1 MEDKCLIVI
10 LGATGDLTKKKL
22 IPAIHNLVAN
32 KKIKDFAVVG
42 VGRAHSNP
50 KLILKKSKKYV
61 EKLNKK
67 TWSTLE
73 KRMYYFQADFYDN
86 IGFCKLEEF
95 TKSIEKKH
103 KLPGNRIFYLATL
116 PSHFKAIADN
126 LSRCGLTKEKIR
138 RKQGFKKNW
147 TKVVFEKPFGH
158 DLKSAKK
165 INKCI
170 KKVFKEKQIYRIDHY
185 LGKELI
191 QNIAVARFTNTIL
204 EPLWNKK
211 HIDHIQIILSE
222 DVGIEERGAFYD
234 KYGAIR
240 DVMQNH
246 MMQMLSLAT
255 MDTPKKLTG
264 NYIRDK
270 KVKILKSIKPS
281 KIKEETIVGQYIGY
295 TKEKVINKTSS
306 TETFAATKMFIKSRR
321 WKNVPFYFITG
332 KKMKNKITSI
342 YIQFKEAP
350 CLLFSNV
357 CNFKPNYM
365 VIQIQPEEGFY
376 IQLNAKIPGKP
387 DITSVKMDFC
397 HECTFGPGSPVAY
410 ENLLNDV
417 IIGDQSTFVRT
428 DEIEQQW
435 KIIDK
440 IKNSINSTI
449 KNKKTKLHKY
459 KIGTYPKEADKLIE
473 KDGREWHLKVK

>member
-1 MEDKCLIVI
+1 MKDKCLIVI
-10 LGATGDLTKKKL
+10 LGATGDLTKKKI

-32 KKIKDFAVVG
+32 KKIKDFAIIG

-67 TWSTLE
+67 TWLTLE
-73 KRMYYFQADFYDN
+73 KRMYYFQADFYDKR
-86 IGFCKLEEF
+86 GFCKLEEF

-116 PSHFKAIADN
+116 PSHFKVIADN
-126 LSRCGLTKEKIR
+126 LSKCGLTKEK
-138 RKQGFKKNW
+138 FKKNW
-147 TKVVFEKPFGH
+147 TKVVFEKPFGQ

-170 KKVFKEKQIYRIDHY
+170 TKVFKEKQIYRIDHY

-211 HIDHIQIILSE
+211 YIDHIQMILSE

-246 MMQMLSLAT
+246 MMQMLSLTT
-255 MDTPKKLTG
+255 MEAPKKLTG
-264 NYIRDK
+264 DHIRDE
-270 KVKILKSIKPS
+270 KVKILRSIKPS
-281 KIKEETIVGQYIGY
+281 KIKKDIVIGQYVGY
-295 TKEKVINKTSS
+295 TKEKVINKASS
-306 TETFAATKMFIKSRR
+306 TETFAAAKMFLNNSR

-332 KKMKNKITSI
+332 KKMQDKITSI
-342 YIQFKEAP
+342 YIQFKKAP
-350 CLLFSNV
+350 CLLFSNI

-387 DITSVKMDFC
+387 DITSIKMDFC

-417 IIGDQSTFVRT
+417 IKGDQSTFVRT

-435 KIIDK
+435 RIIDNIKRDIKEKKKK
-440 IKNSINSTI
+440 IN
-449 KNKKTKLHKY
+449 KY

-473 KDGREWHLKVK
+473 NDGRKWHLKIK